1 MSDEEKPPTEVPK
14 AVPNVVIHET
24 VFPQGHNF
32 PEDLLAQWISIPEDE
47 PVVIGPLS
55 RRAIDNLLFSMTDIS
70 SSIAALRAAL
80 IAYSN
85 GDLESANKYITSSTN
100 LLIDGETRNR
110 LLFDAIMRSVIEV
123 RKHAGK

>member
-55 RRAIDNLLFSMTDIS
+55 RRAIDNLLDARWARCERDAQLLATFSYRGVLARGFALVRDRTGRP
-70 SSIAALRAAL
+70 LRAA
-80 IAYSN
+80 A
-85 GDLESANKYITSSTN
+85 
-100 LLIDGETRNR
+100 
-110 LLFDAIMRSVIEV
+110 
-123 RKHAGK
+123 